1 MSIRSALIA
10 LTLAA
15 VCALLGHLFIE
26 KEGAAWFFW
35 SMGGLL
41 GVVATDTVA
50 AIKGGQKKS
59 E

>member
-15 VCALLGHLFIE
+15 SGALFGHLFIE
-26 KEGAAWFFW
+26 KEGAPWFFW

-41 GVVATDTVA
+41 GVVATDAIA

-59 E
+59 N